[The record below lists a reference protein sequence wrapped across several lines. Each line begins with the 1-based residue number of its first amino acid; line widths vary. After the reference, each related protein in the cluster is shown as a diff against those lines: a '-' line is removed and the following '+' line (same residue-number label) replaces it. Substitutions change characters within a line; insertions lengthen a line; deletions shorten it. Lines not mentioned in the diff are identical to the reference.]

1 MSPFVF
7 VIATLTGPD
16 AIHQLV
22 REDGG
27 RSVMRTFVRDFDM
40 DRELTDAEAM
50 DWCETVLRC
59 GGEVRRGVVKWPVR
73 T

>member
-1 MSPFVF
+1 M
-7 VIATLTGPD
+7 
-16 AIHQLV
+16 H
-22 REDGG
+22 
-27 RSVMRTFVRDFDM
+27 TFVHDYDM

-59 GGEVRRGVVKWPVR
+59 GGVVKRGVVKWPVR